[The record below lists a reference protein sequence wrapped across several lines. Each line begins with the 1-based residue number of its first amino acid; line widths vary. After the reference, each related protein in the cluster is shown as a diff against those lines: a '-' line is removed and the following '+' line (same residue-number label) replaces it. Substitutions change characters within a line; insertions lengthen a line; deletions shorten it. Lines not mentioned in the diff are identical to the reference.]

1 MQNLRLINKNRV
13 FALIFCLL
21 LIAGAALAAAAAAV
35 LPPMAL
41 AAAEGDIPGAAAYL
55 TDADGSVVMYA
66 KNETAKRP
74 IASMVK
80 IMTALLVFE
89 AMDRGELAPSDLV
102 PVSENA
108 AGMGG
113 SQVFLDAGTQHTAE
127 QLIKAVIVCSAND
140 ACVALAEKISGSVP
154 AFVDDMNRRA
164 AELGMT
170 DTHFS
175 NCTGLPAPGAFST
188 AKDVSVMFRELI
200 RHPAYFDYS
209 GIWTEDY
216 AHPGGRTTNMTNTNK
231 LVRFYDGCD
240 GGKTGFTSEAKFC
253 LAATAERKDMRVIA
267 VVLGGESSKQRFGAV
282 TAMFDRAFGGYES
295 KLLAAAGENFGEPV
309 PVRLGK
315 KRGVAVAPERDI
327 RVIAP
332 RGGEDGAELR
342 TELPEKVK
350 APVKAGDVLGKVT
363 VIRQGKAIS
372 EVPLVAAESVEKAG
386 IFDLL
391 RPRPRA

>member
-21 LIAGAALAAAAAAV
+21 LIAGAALAAATAAV
-35 LPPMAL
+35 SPSMAL

-154 AFVDDMNRRA
+154 AFVDDMNGRA
-164 AELGMT
+164 AELGM
-170 DTHFS
+170 
-175 NCTGLPAPGAFST
+175 AFST
-188 AKDVSVMFRELI
+188 ARDVSVMFRELI

-216 AHPGGRTTNMTNTNK
+216 AHPGGRRTNMTNTNK

-282 TAMFDRAFGGYES
+282 STMFDRAFGGYES

-315 KRGVAVAPERDI
+315 KRGVAVTPERDI

-363 VIRQGKAIS
+363 VIRQGKAVS
-372 EVPLVAAESVEKAG
+372 AVPLVAAESVEKAG